1 MKGETAMKS
10 PGKRPYQRHGLTT
23 LQAAL
28 KSASSESDWI
38 DRLGTV
44 GAELRQWRAGLIA
57 DLGGDSEISAMERS
71 IVDLAT
77 QTYVMLSSVDRFL
90 IEQPSLVNK
99 SRRSLFPVVQ
109 QRQAL
114 ADALARYMGQLGLK
128 KRTRP
133 AHSLAA
139 LLAGSSTTQQ
149 PEQEVPHEPIA
160 DIPS

>member
-10 PGKRPYQRHGLTT
+10 TGKRPYQRHGLTT

-28 KSASSESDWI
+28 KEAGTGEAWM
-38 DRLGTV
+38 DRLGEV
-44 GAELRQWRAGLIA
+44 GVELRQWRAALIT
-57 DLGGDSEISAMERS
+57 DLGGGSEISAMERS

-90 IEQPSLVNK
+90 IEQPSLINK
-99 SRRSLFPVVQ
+99 SRRVPVVQ

-128 KRTRP
+128 KRSRP
-133 AHSLAA
+133 VGTLAS
-139 LLAGSSTTQQ
+139 LLAGTHNQST
-149 PEQEVPHEPIA
+149 EQLGGSHE
-160 DIPS
+160 